1 MWLGKTRGVVLIH
14 FQVLPRVSHIV
25 QILYLLLLL
34 LFFSHCSNP
43 LSSVFTCQ
51 SLAQGVTNQMA
62 CQNRIKDPISASY
75 GTSMTL
81 TLQKIIFFLCCWGS
95 HIKNALFSFSFLTLL
110 LITTPTIIICKEKK
124 NSLNLIWWFWSDYY
138 TIFGSITQTPDKAI
152 TNYKA
157 LKNNVN
163 TCLVL
168 MHHPHFTYQT

>member
-1 MWLGKTRGVVLIH
+1 MWLGKTRGVVLIN

-34 LFFSHCSNP
+34 FFFSHCSNP
-43 LSSVFTCQ
+43 LCSVFTCQ

-62 CQNRIKDPISASY
+62 CQNRIRDPISASY

-124 NSLNLIWWFWSDYY
+124 KFIEFDLMVLIRLLYHIWFHHSNPRQ
-138 TIFGSITQTPDKAI
+138 GHHKLQG
-152 TNYKA
+152 
-157 LKNNVN
+157 LKE
-163 TCLVL
+163 
-168 MHHPHFTYQT
+168 QR